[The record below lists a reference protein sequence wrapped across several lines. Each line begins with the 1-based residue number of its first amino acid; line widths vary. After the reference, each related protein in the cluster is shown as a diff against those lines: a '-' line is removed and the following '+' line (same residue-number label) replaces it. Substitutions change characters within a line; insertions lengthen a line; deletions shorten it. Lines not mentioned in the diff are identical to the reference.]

1 MKSSF
6 LILGVG
12 AVPTF
17 GSITKVARQ
26 NCPITVTK
34 FADVQAAVSSSC
46 KSIVLDSIRIPAKQF
61 LDLKKLKSNTVLTF
75 SGTTVRLNL

>member
-1 MKSSF
+1 MKFSI
-6 LILGVG
+6 LILGVS
-12 AVPTF
+12 AVPAL
-17 GSITKVARQ
+17 GSVTKVTRQ

-46 KSIVLDSIRIPAKQF
+46 KSIVLDNIRIPAKQF

-75 SGTTVRLNL
+75 AGTTVRPSP